1 MRPFR
6 ILLLATLL
14 ISLAACGGGGAPQ
27 PTTTTLHVIEH
38 ATTDAVGYV
47 NGAQDDAVGNTLGFA
62 NEVFDEANANKV
74 GADNGLCVR
83 TAVGAAWE
91 CVWTISLDKG
101 QITVEGPFYD
111 TQDSVLAITG
121 GTGEYSE
128 ARGSMTLH
136 ARNAQGSEYD
146 FVYTIIK

>member
-1 MRPFR
+1 MKLIS
-6 ILLLATLL
+6 ILLLATLVG
-14 ISLAACGGGGAPQ
+14 SLVACGGAPQ

-38 ATTDAVGYV
+38 ATTDTVGDI
-47 NGAQDDAVGNTLGFA
+47 APVGDSVGDTLGFA
-62 NEVFDEANANKV
+62 NEVFDEANTKKV
-74 GADNGLCVR
+74 GADNGFCAR

-91 CVWTISLDKG
+91 CVWTITLDQG

-111 TQDSVLAITG
+111 AQDSVLAITG
-121 GTGEYSE
+121 GTGQYSE